1 MFRRPAALALTSL
14 VVLTAACSNEDAA
27 AARTE
32 AAGLGKVATPPECTN
47 HPLLPAMPTAQTI
60 AGRALTSIECEAFSI
75 TMTYGEEGASAEILL
90 VDSKAPPPKD
100 TGPLTEL
107 LVGTQQMAFNNVVA
121 AMGMTKGVRQ
131 MTLETPGAVER
142 IGGPDYLPVVMDG
155 PTGEPFVISVE
166 PKDAGGSGGPLM
178 SVLKGRYALTVLI
191 EQEGVSGAAAALST
205 HQPYLAATNLK
216 ALP

>member
-27 AARTE
+27 ARTK
-32 AAGLGKVATPPECTN
+32 AAGLGKVATPPECAN
-47 HPLLPAMPTAQTI
+47 HPLLPAMPTAQKI

-75 TMTYGEEGASAEILL
+75 TMTYGEAGVSAEILL
-90 VDSKAPPPKD
+90 VDSKAPPPAD
-100 TGPLTEL
+100 AGPLTEL
-107 LVGTQQMAFNNVVA
+107 LVGTQQMAFNSVVA
-121 AMGMTKGVRQ
+121 AVGMMKGVRQ
-131 MTLETPGAVER
+131 MTLDTPGAVER

-155 PTGEPFVISVE
+155 PTGEAFVIGVE
-166 PKDAGGSGGPLM
+166 PKDAGGGVGPLM